1 MYKKQLGRRNLTEEQ
16 KAYMVG
22 KMYEARKKSVGAQEG
37 NSNAEKQNGQNVHI
51 VSRREQRNGTPGE
64 IGKEIGI
71 DGRTVR
77 RAEKFAKGIDA
88 IREQNPE
95 AADKVLRGGSEKKIC
110 GLWAI
115 CLPFLFTFARNE
127 KMTEAKMFKK
137 HKKRD

>member
-1 MYKKQLGRRNLTEEQ
+1 
-16 KAYMVG
+16 MVG
-22 KMYEARKKSVGAQEG
+22 KMYEARKKSVGQHEG
-37 NSNAEKQNGQNVHI
+37 NQYTKMESGQNVQI
-51 VSRREQRNGTPGE
+51 PTRREQRNGTAGE

-127 KMTEAKMFKK
+127 KMTKAKMFKK
-137 HKKRD
+137 HKKRG